1 MKTIIKGALF
11 ALATSV
17 LVSPA
22 MAVPVV
28 TVPDQSYTFTAAFGA
43 GSPYAALN
51 GTATFNPNTNV
62 YDAFALNVNGTSFNL
77 TNTTNSSGNIQS
89 NPFGAQYGVN
99 SFSLT
104 AYENF
109 TKTALVGTS
118 FNYGFS
124 PTAYY
129 SATSLIFS
137 PALAPAVPEP
147 ATWAMM
153 ILGMGAVGFAMRSAK
168 RRSEEKFETK
178 IKTITYGAVA

>member
-17 LVSPA
+17 FVSPA
-22 MAVPVV
+22 MAAPVV
-28 TVPDQSYTFTAAFGA
+28 TVPDQSYTFTATFGA

-62 YDAFALNVNGTSFNL
+62 YDAFALNINGTSFNL
-77 TNTTNSSGNIQS
+77 TNTNNSYGNIQS
-89 NPFGAQYGVN
+89 NPYGAQYGVN

-104 AYENF
+104 AYENY

-129 SATSLIFS
+129 SATSLVFS
-137 PALAPAVPEP
+137 PVSAPAVPEP

-168 RRSEEKFETK
+168 RRSEEKFDAK